1 MLDELMAKLNEQNRG
16 SYQGGVS
23 LDDDSSSSVTDP
35 FATNTPPT
43 ESRATSD
50 SPPEMTQVE
59 QLKKQLELA
68 TERMAQMELEVTQ
81 SRLTRHTVE
90 QAIGSPFPAAQDI
103 AYNSFGAAPVAFNSD
118 VSRRTSPLEHVN
130 QQQSLG
136 LNGLVQN
143 GGLMPAP
150 AFFNGQK

>member
-1 MLDELMAKLNEQNRG
+1 MAKLNEQNRG
-16 SYQGGVS
+16 SYHGGVS
-23 LDDDSSSSVTDP
+23 LDDDSSSSATDP

-43 ESRATSD
+43 ASRATSD
-50 SPPEMTQVE
+50 SPPETAQVE

-90 QAIGSPFPAAQDI
+90 QALGSPFPAAQDI
-103 AYNSFGAAPVAFNSD
+103 AYNSFGAAPVAYNGGL
-118 VSRRTSPLEHVN
+118 SRRTSSLEHTT

-136 LNGLVQN
+136 MNGLVH
-143 GGLMPAP
+143 GGSLMPAP

>member
-1 MLDELMAKLNEQNRG
+1 MAKINEQKRS

-23 LDDDSSSSVTDP
+23 LDDDSSSSATDP
-35 FATNTPPT
+35 FAANTPPT

-50 SPPEMTQVE
+50 SPPETDQVE

-68 TERMAQMELEVTQ
+68 TERMAQMEFEVTQ

-90 QAIGSPFPAAQDI
+90 QALGSPYPAAQDI
-103 AYNSFGAAPVAFNSD
+103 AYNSFSGAPVAYSAGA
-118 VSRRTSPLEHVN
+118 SRRTSPLEHAT

-136 LNGLVQN
+136 LSGLVH
-143 GGLMPAP
+143 GGNLMPAP